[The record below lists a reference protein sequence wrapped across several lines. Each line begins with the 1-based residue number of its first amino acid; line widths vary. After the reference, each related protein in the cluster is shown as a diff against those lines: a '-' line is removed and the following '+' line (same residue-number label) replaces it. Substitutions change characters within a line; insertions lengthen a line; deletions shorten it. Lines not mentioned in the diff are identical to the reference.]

1 MTETRKNILR
11 DVMCSVENLQDCLEV
26 LLREEESCAAKLSGK
41 PKKAAQY
48 DASMQACEDLRTVI
62 GQIGKAVKSAER
74 LQV

>member
-26 LLREEESCAAKLSGK
+26 LLREEEACAARLSNK
-41 PKKAAQY
+41 PKKSVQY

-62 GQIGKAVKSAER
+62 GQIGSAVKSAER
-74 LQV
+74 LQA